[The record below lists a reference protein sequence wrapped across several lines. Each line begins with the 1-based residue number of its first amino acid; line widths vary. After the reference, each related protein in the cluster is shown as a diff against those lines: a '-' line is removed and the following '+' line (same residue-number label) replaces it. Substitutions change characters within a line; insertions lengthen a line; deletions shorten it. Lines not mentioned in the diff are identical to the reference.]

1 MSDVWWGPSSWF
13 EDECVLD
20 VSLPGG
26 KSAPISFSSYNGTNP
41 IMGLHPHDLIK
52 TQLPTKTPPQLGGSR
67 FQHTNLEEGRQIA
80 VHTSPIQDLNPHLGK
95 ACFIM
100 TCWWCLSW
108 GWEGGSRG
116 RGQVYTYGWFMLI
129 YRQKPGQ
136 HCNAIICQLKINI
149 NFKNILFSKGCVCTY
164 SKASHRD
171 ALTEERHC
179 VPQTWFSK
187 DYPNFLQK

>member
-108 GWEGGSRG
+108 GWEGRIEAGCHFLPSLT
-116 RGQVYTYGWFMLI
+116 YTNKTTIFAENLDNPLRIMFGV
-129 YRQKPGQ
+129 
-136 HCNAIICQLKINI
+136 HNA
-149 NFKNILFSKGCVCTY
+149 F
-164 SKASHRD
+164 
-171 ALTEERHC
+171 
-179 VPQTWFSK
+179 PQ
-187 DYPNFLQK
+187 